1 MVIDIIVVVLV
12 IMAVIKG
19 WQRGLIIAL
28 FSVIA
33 FIVGL
38 AAALKLSAAVAG
50 YLKDSVNVSAR
61 WLPVLSFVIVFIS
74 VVLLIR
80 LAANLLQK
88 TVELAMLGWVNRAG
102 GIILY
107 IVLYMLGLSVV
118 LFFAQQVQLIKQP
131 SIEQSVTWPVVQPWG
146 PWVINGLGKWIPVF
160 KDMFKELEDFFVR
173 MAHNKAQ

>member
-131 SIEQSVTWPVVQPWG
+131 SIDQSVTWPVVQPWG

-173 MAHNKAQ
+173 MAHNKAP